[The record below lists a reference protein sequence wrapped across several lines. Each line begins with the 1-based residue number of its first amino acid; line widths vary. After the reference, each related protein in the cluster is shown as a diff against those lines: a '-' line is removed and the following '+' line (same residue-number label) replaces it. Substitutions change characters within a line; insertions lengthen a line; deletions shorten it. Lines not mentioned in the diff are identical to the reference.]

1 MFLCLDCQ
9 RVFEEPRE
17 YVEKHGLDA
26 PPYEVWRCCPYCG
39 GGYVATKP
47 CDICGEW
54 ISGEYIKT
62 ANDDYICSECY
73 QVKDVED
80 GDDIE

>member
-39 GGYVATKP
+39 GGYVTTKP
-47 CDICGEW
+47 CDTCRER
-54 ISGEYIKT
+54 ISREYIKT
-62 ANDDYICSECY
+62 ANENYS
-73 QVKDVED
+73 
-80 GDDIE
+80 